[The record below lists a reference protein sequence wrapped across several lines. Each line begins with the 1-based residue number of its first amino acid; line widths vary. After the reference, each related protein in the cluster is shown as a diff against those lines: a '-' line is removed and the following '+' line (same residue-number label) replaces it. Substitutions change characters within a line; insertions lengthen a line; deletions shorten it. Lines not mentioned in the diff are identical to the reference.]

1 MSMTPRE
8 IVHELNRHIIGQDDA
23 KRAVA
28 IALRNRWRRMQ
39 LPAELRAEVTPKNI
53 LMIGPTGVGK
63 TEIARRLARLANAP
77 FIKVEATK
85 FTEVGY
91 VGRDVES
98 IIRDLADAAVK
109 MLREQEIQKVKYRAE
124 DAAEERILDALLP
137 AARPAMGFGDEPA
150 REDSNTRQL
159 FRKRLREGQLDD
171 KEIDI
176 EVADNPAG
184 VEIMAPPGMEE
195 MTNQLQNLFSG
206 MSKGKKKT
214 RKLKVAEALKLI
226 RDEEAVRLVNEE
238 ELKARALEAV
248 EQHGIV
254 FIDEI
259 DKIARKGDNPSIT
272 RDVSGEGVQQ
282 GLLKLLE
289 GSIVNV
295 PPQGGRKHPD
305 QKMIPVNTKN
315 ILFICGGAF
324 DGIEKKIAQRMNTQV
339 VGFTASKE
347 TAVLDRD
354 NMLQYIAPQDL
365 KSFGLIPEII
375 GRLPVLTYLEPLD
388 RQALRNILTE
398 PKNAIIR
405 QYVKL
410 FELDNI
416 TLNFNEEV
424 FEYIVD
430 KAVEFKLGARGL
442 RSICEAI
449 MTDLMFEIPSQNCE
463 SITITKEYAESK
475 MDRLTAQKLRA

>member
-1 MSMTPRE
+1 MQDKCSFCGRSRSEVDLLISGVDGFICDMCAQQAYDIVQEEQRGHSTPLDMDHIE
-8 IVHELNRHIIGQDDA
+8 IKKPIEIKQFMDQYVIGQDEA
-23 KRAVA
+23 KKHLAVA
-28 IALRNRWRRMQ
+28 VYNHYKRLTQKHSNDDVEI
-39 LPAELRAEVTPKNI
+39 EKSNI
-53 LMIGPTGVGK
+53 IMVGRTGTGK
-63 TEIARRLARLANAP
+63 TLLARTIAKMLHVP
-77 FIKVEATK
+77 FTIVDATVLTEA
-85 FTEVGY
+85 GY
-91 VGRDVES
+91 VGEDIES
-98 IIRDLADAAVK
+98 ILTRLLQAADYDV
-109 MLREQEIQKVKYRAE
+109 
-124 DAAEERILDALLP
+124 DAAE
-137 AARPAMGFGDEPA
+137 
-150 REDSNTRQL
+150 
-159 FRKRLREGQLDD
+159 K
-171 KEIDI
+171 
-176 EVADNPAG
+176 
-184 VEIMAPPGMEE
+184 
-195 MTNQLQNLFSG
+195 
-206 MSKGKKKT
+206 
-214 RKLKVAEALKLI
+214 
-226 RDEEAVRLVNEE
+226 
-238 ELKARALEAV
+238 
-248 EQHGIV
+248 GIV

-324 DGIEKKIAQRMNTQV
+324 DGIEKKIAQRLSTQV

-475 MDRLTAQKLRA
+475 IDRLTAQKLRA